1 MPRGSRTA
9 KRLAVA
15 GFVIGVLGALGAN
28 EAEAHFVLES
38 PPTWM
43 TQDSLGL
50 PEKLGPCGDEY
61 DGTDAAVP
69 TGTVT
74 AVREGQ
80 KIKVTINEVIFHPG
94 HYRISLAKTRSELP
108 VEPVVT
114 VGTTPCGSAAVM
126 DPPVFP
132 VLADGVFTHTTAFT
146 SPQTIEITLPA
157 GLTCPKCTLQ
167 VIEFMAQHALNNP
180 GGCFYHHCAD
190 LSIEAPADAAS
201 PPVDSGG
208 PSVDSSQP
216 PPDMD
221 AAPTDD
227 ASVAA
232 EAGGGYL
239 RPPTPTSSSG
249 CGVAPGAVTGGAW
262 PAMLGALSLGFGAR
276 RRRRAS
282 SGV

>member
-1 MPRGSRTA
+1 MPSRASTA
-9 KRLAVA
+9 KRLAVGA
-15 GFVIGVLGALGAN
+15 CVLGFIGAVL
-28 EAEAHFVLES
+28 ASQADAHFVLQS

-94 HYRISLAKTRSELP
+94 HYRIALAKKRSDLP
-108 VEPVVT
+108 AEPVVT
-114 VGTTPCGSAAVM
+114 EAGTPCGSAAIQ

-132 VLADGVFTHTTAFT
+132 VLADGVFVHTTAFT
-146 SPQTIEITLPA
+146 APQTIEVQLPA
-157 GLTCPKCTLQ
+157 GFTCPDCTLQ
-167 VIEFMAQHALNNP
+167 VIEFMAQHGLNVP

-190 LSIEAPADAAS
+190 LAIQASTAADSQAPSDGAAETSSGSGGSKGSGPRDDAAVAS
-201 PPVDSGG
+201 SDDGGEAGSGSSGG
-208 PSVDSSQP
+208 FHGP
-216 PPDMD
+216 
-221 AAPTDD
+221 A
-227 ASVAA
+227 
-232 EAGGGYL
+232 
-239 RPPTPTSSSG
+239 SSSG
-249 CGVAPGAVTGGAW
+249 CSAAPGARGAAW
-262 PAMLGALSLGFGAR
+262 PMLLGALVLLVG

-282 SGV
+282 